1 MHNDI
6 ERILLSEAQIQA
18 RVRELGARLADEYRD
33 KNPVMICIL
42 KGSTMF
48 FADLLR
54 AMPIRLTM
62 DFMAVSSYGRTTK
75 SSGEVEIR
83 KDLSGS
89 IEHRHAIIV
98 EDIIDSGFVI
108 PDAFV
113 VGYGLDYDEI
123 YRNLPYIG
131 VLKPEVYEKN

>member
-18 RVRELGARLADEYRD
+18 RVRELGARLAEEYRD

-62 DFMAVSSYGRTTK
+62 RTSSTPASR
-75 SSGEVEIR
+75 
-83 KDLSGS
+83 
-89 IEHRHAIIV
+89 
-98 EDIIDSGFVI
+98 
-108 PDAFV
+108 
-113 VGYGLDYDEI
+113 
-123 YRNLPYIG
+123 
-131 VLKPEVYEKN
+131 